1 MPERSAIRAGLRQEI
16 RRRVYG
22 NDCDDDHKTI
32 TLLVTNADQIVIA
45 SPGRRVSRRGAE
57 LFASRRSRRG
67 ALCVPAGPPSTLLRT
82 RGPTEHALAYP
93 RARARSCVPGPTEH
107 ALAYPGAHRAR
118 SCVPRGPPSTLL
130 RTPGPTEHA
139 LAYPGAHRA
148 LGPLAGAG
156 SRAEPGDAPGPFGK
170 MIFLLELIRQS
181 VSGCPNPREQPPGRF
196 GSGALWGFPADSPL
210 TPTHLSH

>member
-67 ALCVPAGPPSTLLRT
+67 ALCVPGGPPSTLLRT
-82 RGPTEHALAYP
+82 RGP
-93 RARARSCVPGPTEH
+93 EH
-107 ALAYPGAHRAR
+107 ALAYPGAPRAR
-118 SCVPRGPPSTLL
+118 SCVPRGPPST
-130 RTPGPTEHA
+130 GP
-139 LAYPGAHRA
+139 
-148 LGPLAGAG
+148 AGRG
-156 SRAEPGDAPGPFGK
+156 G
-170 MIFLLELIRQS
+170 LE
-181 VSGCPNPREQPPGRF
+181 G
-196 GSGALWGFPADSPL
+196 
-210 TPTHLSH
+210 

>member
-57 LFASRRSRRG
+57 LFASRRSRR
-67 ALCVPAGPPSTLLRT
+67 ALCVPGGPPSTLLRT
-82 RGPTEHALAYP
+82 PG
-93 RARARSCVPGPTEH
+93 ARARSCVPGGPSTLLRTPGPTEH

-181 VSGCPNPREQPPGRF
+181 VSR
-196 GSGALWGFPADSPL
+196 
-210 TPTHLSH
+210 